1 MNDAVRLV
9 LLEDSDIDAEM
20 LETVLRRGI
29 PAHVLRRARNRA
41 EFAEAM
47 EAGGFDLVLAD
58 YSLPDFDGLSAL
70 AVLREKRPDVPFI
83 FVSGVLGEE
92 FAIEALKQGATD
104 YVLKRSLARL
114 PAAVERAL
122 AEAHERQER
131 QRAEAAL
138 MRSEARLQRLNELLK
153 REVRARTRERDRIWE
168 ISPDLLLVSRASDGV
183 PVLASQAWN
192 RLLGWTETELLA
204 TSVRAL
210 VHPEDPNLADIAVGA
225 TGPVKLENRV
235 RSKSGA
241 YRWFSWTVIPDDG
254 LLYGVGHDVSE
265 EKQAAEELAAANRAL
280 TRQIEEREKVEDTLR
295 QMQRLEAVGQLTS
308 GVAHDFN
315 NLLTVVLG
323 NLTFLERDA
332 GENGRL
338 ARRLSQMRSAA
349 ERGAQLTGQLLAFS
363 RRQRL
368 EPKPIDLNETV
379 QGMRDL
385 LMTTMGGTIRI
396 ETSLQEDLWLAL
408 VDPTQIELIIL
419 NLAINARD
427 AMGEGG
433 RLTVRTANA
442 TLGPATRPE
451 EPGPGD
457 YVALSVSDTGTGMA
471 DDVLARAFEPFFT
484 TKPVGRGSG
493 LGLAQVYGF
502 AKQSGGGVSIRTAM
516 NRGTTVSVYLPRA
529 RIAAAGAIA
538 QRPPGLQAGE
548 TTYRTVLVVDD
559 DPAVREV
566 TAQFLKDLG
575 YGVIEAGSG
584 GAAIDLLER
593 AADIDVLLVDYAM
606 PGMNGAEVAKAAQT
620 RRPGLPVLFITGY
633 ADLTALRDAG
643 EERILQKPFYADELA
658 AKLGA
663 LLGDFPVSARSQDCC
678 LAVVRGRSYRL
689 FPHP

>member
-58 YSLPDFDGLSAL
+58 YSLPDFDGLNAL

-192 RLLGWTETELLA
+192 RLLGWTETELLE

-225 TGPVKLENRV
+225 AGPVKLENRV

-254 LLYGVGHDVSE
+254 LLYGVGHDISE

-363 RRQRL
+363 RRTRL

-502 AKQSGGGVSIRTAM
+502 AKQSGGGVSIRTEM
-516 NRGTTVSVYLPRA
+516 NCGTTVSVYLPQA

-559 DPAVREV
+559 DPSVREV

-643 EERILQKPFYADELA
+643 EERILQKPFYAEELA

-663 LLGDFPVSARSQDCC
+663 LLGDFPVAPGAKTAASR
-678 LAVVRGRSYRL
+678 
-689 FPHP
+689 

>member
-1 MNDAVRLV
+1 
-9 LLEDSDIDAEM
+9 
-20 LETVLRRGI
+20 
-29 PAHVLRRARNRA
+29 
-41 EFAEAM
+41 
-47 EAGGFDLVLAD
+47 
-58 YSLPDFDGLSAL
+58 
-70 AVLREKRPDVPFI
+70 
-83 FVSGVLGEE
+83 
-92 FAIEALKQGATD
+92 
-104 YVLKRSLARL
+104 
-114 PAAVERAL
+114 
-122 AEAHERQER
+122 
-131 QRAEAAL
+131 
-138 MRSEARLQRLNELLK
+138 
-153 REVRARTRERDRIWE
+153 
-168 ISPDLLLVSRASDGV
+168 
-183 PVLASQAWN
+183 
-192 RLLGWTETELLA
+192 
-204 TSVRAL
+204 
-210 VHPEDPNLADIAVGA
+210 
-225 TGPVKLENRV
+225 
-235 RSKSGA
+235 
-241 YRWFSWTVIPDDG
+241 
-254 LLYGVGHDVSE
+254 
-265 EKQAAEELAAANRAL
+265 
-280 TRQIEEREKVEDTLR
+280 
-295 QMQRLEAVGQLTS
+295 
-308 GVAHDFN
+308 
-315 NLLTVVLG
+315 
-323 NLTFLERDA
+323 
-332 GENGRL
+332 
-338 ARRLSQMRSAA
+338 
-349 ERGAQLTGQLLAFS
+349 
-363 RRQRL
+363 
-368 EPKPIDLNETV
+368 
-379 QGMRDL
+379 
-385 LMTTMGGTIRI
+385 MTTMGGTVRI

-516 NRGTTVSVYLPRA
+516 NCGTTVSVYLPRA

-658 AKLGA
+658 AKLGG
-663 LLGDFPVSARSQDCC
+663 LLGDLPAASGGKTAASR
-678 LAVVRGRSYRL
+678 
-689 FPHP
+689 

>member
-192 RLLGWTETELLA
+192 WLLGWTETELLA

-349 ERGAQLTGQLLAFS
+349 ERGAQLTDS
-363 RRQRL
+363 CRRFR
-368 EPKPIDLNETV
+368 
-379 QGMRDL
+379 
-385 LMTTMGGTIRI
+385 
-396 ETSLQEDLWLAL
+396 
-408 VDPTQIELIIL
+408 
-419 NLAINARD
+419 
-427 AMGEGG
+427 
-433 RLTVRTANA
+433 
-442 TLGPATRPE
+442 
-451 EPGPGD
+451 
-457 YVALSVSDTGTGMA
+457 
-471 DDVLARAFEPFFT
+471 
-484 TKPVGRGSG
+484 
-493 LGLAQVYGF
+493 
-502 AKQSGGGVSIRTAM
+502 
-516 NRGTTVSVYLPRA
+516 
-529 RIAAAGAIA
+529 
-538 QRPPGLQAGE
+538 
-548 TTYRTVLVVDD
+548 
-559 DPAVREV
+559 
-566 TAQFLKDLG
+566 
-575 YGVIEAGSG
+575 AGSG
-584 GAAIDLLER
+584 WSR
-593 AADIDVLLVDYAM
+593 
-606 PGMNGAEVAKAAQT
+606 N
-620 RRPGLPVLFITGY
+620 
-633 ADLTALRDAG
+633 
-643 EERILQKPFYADELA
+643 
-658 AKLGA
+658 
-663 LLGDFPVSARSQDCC
+663 RSI
-678 LAVVRGRSYRL
+678 
-689 FPHP
+689 

>member
-58 YSLPDFDGLSAL
+58 YSLPDFDGLNAL

-192 RLLGWTETELLA
+192 RLLGWTETELLE

-225 TGPVKLENRV
+225 AGPVKLENRV

-254 LLYGVGHDVSE
+254 LLYGVGHDISE

-363 RRQRL
+363 RRTRL

-385 LMTTMGGTIRI
+385 LMTTMGGTVRI

-658 AKLGA
+658 AKLGG
-663 LLGDFPVSARSQDCC
+663 LLGDLPAASGGKTAASR
-678 LAVVRGRSYRL
+678 
-689 FPHP
+689 

>member
-385 LMTTMGGTIRI
+385 LMTTMGGTVRI

-658 AKLGA
+658 AKLGG
-663 LLGDFPVSARSQDCC
+663 LLGDLPAASGGKTAASR
-678 LAVVRGRSYRL
+678 
-689 FPHP
+689 